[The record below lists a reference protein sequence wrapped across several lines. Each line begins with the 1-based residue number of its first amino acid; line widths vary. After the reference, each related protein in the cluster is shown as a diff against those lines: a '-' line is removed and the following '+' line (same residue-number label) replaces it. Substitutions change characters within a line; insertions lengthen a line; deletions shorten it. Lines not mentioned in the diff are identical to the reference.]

1 MLNTDLNDPCA
12 SSKVKTYFGKFDD
25 NELLQFRNS
34 SRIFFVKKK
43 KINYFDAKE
52 RR

>member
-1 MLNTDLNDPCA
+1 MLNTDLNFANNPCA

-25 NELLQFRNS
+25 NELLQFRNF

-43 KINYFDAKE
+43 KH
-52 RR
+52 